1 MTDQLKPHCL
11 LELTA
16 YIVKRHLY
24 ESLLDPD
31 FWDGISDL
39 WAVSRIVLSLSLS
52 LPQPR
57 PTPDHRPRSPSIIT
71 SSDPIIDLAFLPTLL
86 SNPDSVHINVH
97 LQLSHFPSSQF
108 SYIAQAEGTAK
119 ILYELIVVG

>member
-52 LPQPR
+52 LYHNLVR
-57 PTPDHRPRSPSIIT
+57 P
-71 SSDPIIDLAFLPTLL
+71 PIIDLALPR
-86 SNPDSVHINVH
+86 S
-97 LQLSHFPSSQF
+97 
-108 SYIAQAEGTAK
+108 
-119 ILYELIVVG
+119 